1 MWIKLE
7 LNIYSRREFKMQ
19 DIFGDSCDIL
29 KGVMLVNIV
38 NLSLD
43 ELELEGSIFNDYK
56 EVGIGDVEENEV
68 WTINH

>member
-1 MWIKLE
+1 
-7 LNIYSRREFKMQ
+7 
-19 DIFGDSCDIL
+19 
-29 KGVMLVNIV
+29 MLVNIV